1 MSNEYDYNKMLEDF
15 ESEERYLNRIKK
27 IKNKWKSENK
37 KYNERLEHMKEKKE
51 EYYNNKRNNL
61 LKEYEQKQKEIEN
74 QLFKSKVSKES
85 LRKKQIEIL
94 TQKESQAKEKK
105 ILKLKRDE
113 KERLEI
119 QTQISLKSKYYIL

>member
-37 KYNERLEHMKEKKE
+37 KYNERLEIMKEKKE

-94 TQKESQAKEKK
+94 TKKESQAKEKK

-119 QTQISLKSKYYIL
+119 QTQISLKSKFYIL

>member
-1 MSNEYDYNKMLEDF
+1 MLEDF

-27 IKNKWKSENK
+27 LKNKWKSESK

-74 QLFKSKVSKES
+74 QLYNSKVSKENS
-85 LRKKQIEIL
+85 RKKQIEIL
-94 TQKESQAKEKK
+94 AKKESQAKERK

-119 QTQISLKSKYYIL
+119 QNQISIRSKFYIL

>member
-1 MSNEYDYNKMLEDF
+1 MLEDF

-27 IKNKWKSENK
+27 IKNKWKSESK

-51 EYYNNKRNNL
+51 EYYINKRNNL

-74 QLFKSKVSKES
+74 QLYKSKASKES
-85 LRKKQIEIL
+85 IRKKQLEIL
-94 TQKESQAKEKK
+94 AKKENQAKEKK

-119 QTQISLKSKYYIL
+119 QTQISIRSKFYIL

>member
-1 MSNEYDYNKMLEDF
+1 MLEDF

-51 EYYNNKRNNL
+51 EFYNNKRNNL
-61 LKEYEQKQKEIEN
+61 LKEYQEKQKEIEN
-74 QLFKSKVSKES
+74 QLYKSKVSKES
-85 LRKKQIEIL
+85 LRKKQLEIL
-94 TQKESQAKEKK
+94 AKKESQAKEKK

-119 QTQISLKSKYYIL
+119 QTQISLRSNFYIL

>member
-119 QTQISLKSKYYIL
+119 QTQISLKSKFYIL